1 MRFHLRTLLIVLAIG
16 PPMFAGGWWTRQ
28 KMIERYR
35 QRQFDELIQL
45 IHATIKPE
53 SWDDI
58 GGQGSIDS
66 FGCTISCTFEDS
78 APDADDE
85 VQLEGP

>member
-1 MRFHLRTLLIVLAIG
+1 MRYRLRTLLILLAVE
-16 PPMFAGGWWTRQ
+16 PPMLAGGWWTRQ

-35 QRQFDELIQL
+35 QWHFDELTQL
-45 IHATIKPE
+45 IQATIKPE

-58 GGQGSIDS
+58 GGPGSIDS

-78 APDADDE
+78 APDA
-85 VQLEGP
+85 EGP